1 MIFEFKL
8 TAFVPQMHGATI
20 ECLHAQV
27 DTELRNGSKLLDLSV
42 DLSSSFAQ
50 DCPPISYYRIV
61 LREPAWLRSLAV
73 SPGKYCR
80 LEEIIAVFS
89 NAPDEDLSQPAVRPV
104 RTTLAG
110 IIYHEGMW
118 TGRNP

>member
-8 TAFVPQMHGATI
+8 AAFVPQMHGATI
-20 ECLHAQV
+20 ECLHAQSG
-27 DTELRNGSKLLDLSV
+27 TELRNGSKLLDLSV
-42 DLSSSFAQ
+42 DLSSAYAQ
-50 DCPPISYYRIV
+50 DCPPISFFRIV
-61 LREPAWLRSLAV
+61 LREQAWLRSLSV
-73 SPGKYCR
+73 SQGQYCR
-80 LEEIIAVFS
+80 LGELIAVLS
-89 NAPDEDLSQPAVRPV
+89 TTAEDDLRQPAARPI